1 MSADAADAGRPI
13 RIAHLADTH
22 LGYRALYRT
31 DPQTGRNQR
40 AVDIEDAYARAI
52 ADVLAR
58 DVDLVIHAGDVFHH
72 TRPSWQAMRSFVF
85 ESKKLERAGLPML
98 VIAGN
103 HDTPRLRTSG
113 SAFSVLQLALPTFDF
128 VTGYD
133 LDEVEYPAL
142 NLLVTAV
149 PHGALTNPN
158 PPTPWPKAGVRNV
171 LVTHGLAPGVPL
183 KGHREPGEEEL
194 SPTLLDS
201 GFDYTALG
209 HYHVWGPQGHNAWYS
224 GSTERTGW
232 GDEVVNPGYNLVTL
246 GAPGEAPTVERIELP
261 ARPMRTLPYLSGADR
276 DARELVDLILDR
288 ARALG
293 MPEAMVRIELRETN
307 RSVRREVEAIL
318 RRESPPVVWSLQV
331 YSPADVLAPFG
342 ARPDEPSVLDLRAL
356 FAQFVE
362 ERTGTEYDAAFAA
375 AFAERGGRAL
385 DEAIRAAELAD
396 TVELDAAP
404 VGEEAA
410 S

>member
-1 MSADAADAGRPI
+1 MSDETAAARPI

-22 LGYRALYRT
+22 LGYRALYRA
-31 DPQTGRNQR
+31 DPVTGRNQR
-40 AVDIEDAYARAI
+40 AVDVEDAYARAI
-52 ADVLAR
+52 ADVLSR

-72 TRPSWQAMRSFVF
+72 TRPSWQAMRAFVV
-85 ESKKLERAGLPML
+85 ETRRLALAGLPAI

-113 SAFSVLQLALPTFDF
+113 SAFSVLNLALPEVRF

-133 LDEVEYPAL
+133 LEDVEFSEL
-142 NLLVTAV
+142 DLLVVAV

-158 PPTPWPKAGVRNV
+158 PPVPSPWPGKRNV
-171 LVTHGLAPGVPL
+171 LVTHGLVPGLLPR
-183 KGHREPGEEEL
+183 GGREPGEEEL
-194 SPTLLDS
+194 SPLLLDA
-201 GFDYTALG
+201 GFDYVALG
-209 HYHVWGPQGHNAWYS
+209 HYHVWGPQGHRAWYS

-232 GDEVVNPGYNLVTL
+232 GDEAVNPGYNLVTL
-246 GAPGEAPTVERIELP
+246 GAPGEETVVERIELP
-261 ARPMRTLPYLSGADR
+261 ARPMRTIHPIAGDGR
-276 DARELVDLILDR
+276 DARELADLILDR
-288 ARALG
+288 ALALG
-293 MPEAMVRIELRETN
+293 EPEAMVRVELRETP
-307 RSVRREVEAIL
+307 RRIRREVETIL

-342 ARPDEPSVLDLRAL
+342 ARTDEPSVLDLRAL
-356 FAQFVE
+356 FDQFVE

-375 AFAERGGRAL
+375 AFRERGARAL
-385 DEAIRAAELAD
+385 EEAIRAAEAAD
-396 TVELDAAP
+396 VVELDAAP